1 MCYFKNLKFESG
13 CTYIHVIDNV
23 EVDED
28 NPIYAQN
35 YVFMNSMSGLS
46 ELIQKHTIKRGLT
59 HSTNVE
65 RDSYGQ
71 IKEYCKA
78 DTRNAY
84 DIVNV
89 DTQEA
94 PRYRIEIKPNTMYV
108 IPEIQELTITYGN
121 IMENVAKEY
130 VFQFASGSTTATTLI
145 MPPTMWANGNAPVIK
160 PRTVYQI
167 SVLNNLATFLEFPI
181 P

>member
-1 MCYFKNLKFESG
+1 MNIFED
-13 CTYIHVIDNV
+13 VA
-23 EVDED
+23 VDET
-28 NPIYAQN
+28 NPVYAQN

-46 ELIQKHTIKRGLT
+46 DRIQKHTVKRGLMYNT
-59 HSTNVE
+59 TVE

-71 IKEYCKA
+71 VKEYCKA

-89 DTQEA
+89 DTQGA
-94 PRYRIEIKPNTMYV
+94 ARYRIEIKPNTMYV
-108 IPEIQELTITYGN
+108 IPEIQELTITYGD

-167 SVLNNLATFLEFPI
+167 SVLNNLATFLEFPM